1 MHTSSSSGDKN
12 VFFCSIKAKKKDS
25 KLLCTC
31 KVPSHSITLEKN
43 FFEQVW
49 HTENV
54 LLK

>member
-31 KVPSHSITLEKN
+31 KVPSHSITLEKKTFLN
-43 FFEQVW
+43 KFGTQKMSF
-49 HTENV
+49 
-54 LLK
+54 